1 MLLISFKFDLKLV
14 LRQKT
19 LTEVICHSQKESH
32 NRRVQNVSF
41 IKPECFC
48 GTELIVYHL
57 TQTTVCFENLTIVF
71 NDVIVFSP
79 QRLRGT

>member
-19 LTEVICHSQKESH
+19 LTEVICHSH

-41 IKPECFC
+41 IQPECFC

-79 QRLRGT
+79 QQLRGT